1 MVITGKK
8 GISCCGREYIRVSAY
23 PHRANQQPA
32 YTHTHA
38 DAKCKTPNLK
48 NPQTHAILLFSASE
62 CVHGMGGPLHTSNER
77 EANNNQDMVGMLT
90 RPAPRQHD

>member
-1 MVITGKK
+1 MQMQ
-8 GISCCGREYIRVSAY
+8 
-23 PHRANQQPA
+23 N
-32 YTHTHA
+32 
-38 DAKCKTPNLK
+38 AKPPNLK

-90 RPAPRQHD
+90 RPASYQHD